1 MVLTSPAKALPK
13 ALDKAG
19 MSLADVDFLNLMKL
33 LVVGLANAKI
43 SV

>member
-1 MVLTSPAKALPK
+1 MVLTSPAKALK

-33 LVVGLANAKI
+33 LQ
-43 SV
+43 S